1 MLADVGTEEGMDARG
16 DTCYSISPNAKNEEL
31 ADEEVD
37 EDQCA
42 ICLQPIVD
50 RTVVPTCSH
59 EFCFECLMVWS
70 EQSRRCPLC
79 AQNIGDHLIH
89 RIRSTYD
96 YQKHFMPPLRTSP
109 RPLTRSDGARIAAI
123 HRRRERAWGTRNR
136 AAQDEADAL
145 ERAVSRRRWLYQ
157 HNLYAK
163 HVASNKYTRYR
174 PCPTPAQFTAS
185 QDLISRM
192 TVFLRRELLVWP
204 NADVEFLVTF
214 VISLMKSIDIRSES
228 AIKLLAEFL
237 DMDTSYIP
245 GERHVNAEHFAHE
258 VYCYLRSP
266 YRDLSVYDSVVQYD
280 PPPGVHPPP
289 SYERTRRWV
298 PGPSGS
304 QSPSLRRSR
313 SHSNYPPGRARRY
326 ERSPEPRAHPRDDD
340 PRRSTSPH
348 SAAAAEDP
356 SAQRGVR
363 SRTSE
368 KGNGRRARSRS
379 RSPPRV
385 NSKGKRR
392 ATSRSPSPPCKND
405 EAISLPSHNEL
416 TRSTKILDT
425 PTNLLRTRSL
435 DSDIPSTSDTLSHG
449 GRPKEASPPIFLSP
463 ENNLDNNPVT
473 SPQPHDG
480 SESTTRSIDGAP
492 LPSESRQLFNLS
504 VTGPN
509 ITPESYDS
517 PTINDHPARTNPAR
531 RHRYRNQRDSIIAYL
546 RSSSI
551 SIPRIPTSV
560 QLAPLPSPLSDVM
573 VVGIDSLE
581 AVASTTEGQGG
592 YARPAF
598 QRPER
603 RPGHAVNDDSSVGKE
618 TGATRAQS
626 SDPAE
631 APARA
636 PRARLLDRLSAEN
649 NFATEA
655 RLRTQARL
663 RARLAAERRLAE
675 GDDGTAQGAS
685 GGSAPR

>member
-1 MLADVGTEEGMDARG
+1 MANSESSSMLIKLESV
-16 DTCYSISPNAKNEEL
+16 SPNAKNEEL

-50 RTVVPTCSH
+50 RTVAPTCSH

-96 YQKHFMPPLRTSP
+96 YQKHFLPPLRTSP
-109 RPLTRSDGARIAAI
+109 RPLARSDGARIAAI

-174 PCPTPAQFTAS
+174 PCPTPAQFAAS

-204 NADVEFLVTF
+204 NADVEARLSPVPFFLVTF

-237 DMDTSYIP
+237 DMDTSYTP
-245 GERHVNAEHFAHE
+245 GERHVNAEHFAHGPSTLFHPHRGFDLI
-258 VYCYLRSP
+258 VYL
-266 YRDLSVYDSVVQYD
+266 LQSVYDSVVQVYALLHHTS
-280 PPPGVHPPP
+280 VHAAGNLDH
-289 SYERTRRWV
+289 RV
-298 PGPSGS
+298 
-304 QSPSLRRSR
+304 R
-313 SHSNYPPGRARRY
+313 SHPVSGDRGPIRIIPRGEQGDTSGVPSHVLSRAMTI
-326 ERSPEPRAHPRDDD
+326 PENQPVRTALQRPR
-340 PRRSTSPH
+340 TQV
-348 SAAAAEDP
+348 P
-356 SAQRGVR
+356 SA
-363 SRTSE
+363 E
-368 KGNGRRARSRS
+368 FD
-379 RSPPRV
+379 P
-385 NSKGKRR
+385 GKRR
-392 ATSRSPSPPCKND
+392 ATLRSPSPPCKND
-405 EAISLPSHNEL
+405 EAIMLPSRNDL
-416 TRSTKILDT
+416 TKSSKILDT
-425 PTNLLRTRSL
+425 PTNSLRTRSL

-449 GRPKEASPPIFLSP
+449 GRPKEASHPILLSP

-480 SESTTRSIDGAP
+480 SESTTHSIDSAP
-492 LPSESRQLFNLS
+492 LPSESREPFNLS

-546 RSSSI
+546 RSSST
-551 SIPRIPTSV
+551 SIPRFPTSV
-560 QLAPLPSPLSDVM
+560 QPAPIPSPISDVM
-573 VVGIDSLE
+573 VAGIDSF
-581 AVASTTEGQGG
+581 VASTTEGQGG
-592 YARPAF
+592 DEGGYARLAS

-603 RPGHAVNDDSSVGKE
+603 RPGPAVNDDSSVGKE

-626 SDPAE
+626 SGVLASPISHL
-631 APARA
+631 
-636 PRARLLDRLSAEN
+636 PR
-649 NFATEA
+649 
-655 RLRTQARL
+655 
-663 RARLAAERRLAE
+663 
-675 GDDGTAQGAS
+675 DGG
-685 GGSAPR
+685 R